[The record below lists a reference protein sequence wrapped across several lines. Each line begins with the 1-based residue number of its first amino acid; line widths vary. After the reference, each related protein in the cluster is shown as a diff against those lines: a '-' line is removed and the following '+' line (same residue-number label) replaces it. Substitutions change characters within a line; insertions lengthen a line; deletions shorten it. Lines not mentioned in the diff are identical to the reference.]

1 MNSRTGLEHRQTSE
15 PRLGRALIVG
25 AVVCLIGA
33 GGILWWRH
41 GGAIFDDMVLGALA
55 WCF

>member
-1 MNSRTGLEHRQTSE
+1 MSSRTGLEHRQTSD

-25 AVVCLIGA
+25 AVACLIGA

-41 GGAIFDDMVLGALA
+41 GGAIFDDMVSGALA